1 MQAVALFLS
10 AASSLLLPASAPPN
24 FARHAVAPARC
35 ALVACAADSD
45 DARPLI
51 GGLPAEEGE
60 GILCR
65 DEESDA
71 WWRATVREIRGS
83 EVLIHFT
90 GCDEAWDTWMEA
102 SSPDLMRM
110 DKVEQKK
117 DDNAFQSDSLEATLD
132 DEELLEEYRRKRW
145 EDNARWQLT
154 TFAQAQLGAWAGEIA
169 LYELD
174 GSGGVT

>member
-90 GCDEAWDTWMEA
+90 GCDEAWDTVRA
-102 SSPDLMRM
+102 VLSS
-110 DKVEQKK
+110 
-117 DDNAFQSDSLEATLD
+117 FFFSATLPAVVGLRRPARARAPLRTVD
-132 DEELLEEYRRKRW
+132 GGELARLDAHGQGGAEE
-145 EDNARWQLT
+145 
-154 TFAQAQLGAWAGEIA
+154 G
-169 LYELD
+169 
-174 GSGGVT
+174 

>member
-60 GILCR
+60 GPQFLSALDEIVKAEMGCIFEFSTIDGR
-65 DEESDA
+65 DGVPE
-71 WWRATVREIRGS
+71 
-83 EVLIHFT
+83 
-90 GCDEAWDTWMEA
+90 
-102 SSPDLMRM
+102 
-110 DKVEQKK
+110 
-117 DDNAFQSDSLEATLD
+117 
-132 DEELLEEYRRKRW
+132 
-145 EDNARWQLT
+145 
-154 TFAQAQLGAWAGEIA
+154 WAGLTIGRG
-169 LYELD
+169 LYVNMSASIKFFE
-174 GSGGVT
+174 